1 METRY
6 RTVHKRQR
14 RTLKGVWGALTGL
27 SFPFDAGH
35 RRRRGAGQ
43 HRAGRGLPDDGC
55 IHVRGGAVRVAGGV
69 DGMRKRALAAAAA
82 LLMLAAVVAN
92 LLMLN
97 TTAQPIE
104 QDEAAT
110 EKLTQ
115 TYVTRMPEPVI
126 RQKEP
131 ERDMSA
137 WTEAAAY
144 IAKTV
149 YGEAMV
155 CSTTERA
162 AVVWCILNRVDD
174 ARDATPAGVIA
185 VVTKPYQFHGYAA
198 DHPLLPELEELAL
211 DVIER
216 WLDEKD
222 GETDTGRVLP
232 REYLFFSGDGKH
244 NHFRTEWD
252 GGQVWD
258 WSLSSPY
265 EE

>member
-1 METRY
+1 M
-6 RTVHKRQR
+6 
-14 RTLKGVWGALTGL
+14 
-27 SFPFDAGH
+27 D
-35 RRRRGAGQ
+35 
-43 HRAGRGLPDDGC
+43 
-55 IHVRGGAVRVAGGV
+55 
-69 DGMRKRALAAAAA
+69 
-82 LLMLAAVVAN
+82 
-92 LLMLN
+92 
-97 TTAQPIE
+97 
-104 QDEAAT
+104 

-115 TYVTRMPEPVI
+115 TYVTYMPEPVI
-126 RQKEP
+126 RQEEP

-144 IAKTV
+144 IAKAV

-155 CSTTERA
+155 CGTTERA
-162 AVVWCILNRVDD
+162 AVVWCILNRADD

-222 GETDTGRVLP
+222 GETEVGRVLP
-232 REYLFFSGDGKH
+232 REYLFFTGDGEH

-258 WSLSSPY
+258 WSLQSPY

>member
-1 METRY
+1 MKK
-6 RTVHKRQR
+6 RTAELI
-14 RTLKGVWGALTGL
+14 LKDSEKFAHHDRVFLNNPVVMQGMGLAPLVVVATTGQN
-27 SFPFDAGH
+27 S
-35 RRRRGAGQ
+35 
-43 HRAGRGLPDDGC
+43 
-55 IHVRGGAVRVAGGV
+55 
-69 DGMRKRALAAAAA
+69 
-82 LLMLAAVVAN
+82 LMLAAAVAN
-92 LLMLN
+92 LLMLS

-104 QDEAAT
+104 QDEAVA

-115 TYVTRMPEPVI
+115 TYVTHMPEPVI
-126 RQKEP
+126 RQEEP

-137 WTEAAAY
+137 WTDAATY

-155 CSTTERA
+155 CGTTERA
-162 AVVWCILNRVDD
+162 AVVWCILNRADD

-222 GETDTGRVLP
+222 GKADTGRVLP
-232 REYLFFSGDGKH
+232 REYLFFTGDGEH

-258 WSLSSPY
+258 WSLQSPY